1 MIRKNI
7 FILLFCV
14 AAFFSCSKIDNYQ
27 APNGGIY
34 GKLTDLMTNE
44 GIQTEQPNGYNIK
57 MFEKGWSMSTPITFG
72 GKVDGTFENALV
84 FQSNYKI
91 LPVDGPFFPII
102 DTASVQVGSRTEVNF
117 NVMPFVSV
125 TNVTATPGANKVT
138 LVYSIVRSQPLPA
151 YATAWPK
158 ITTRKSFLSKVSVCN
173 NTTNNLSASTSTTAI
188 TDATLLTTTFTDVIT
203 GTTAIPLV
211 SGTTYWVRVG
221 VLASGSGYNSLNRYN
236 YGKTIQITMP

>member
-57 MFEKGWSMSTPITFG
+57 MFEKGWSMNTPITFG

-84 FQSNYKI
+84 FQNSYKI
-91 LPVDGPFFPII
+91 LPVDGPFFPIT
-102 DTASVQVGSRTEVNF
+102 DTAVVQVGSRTEVNF
-117 NVMPFVSV
+117 SVMPYVSV
-125 TNVTATPGANKVT
+125 TNVTVTPGTNNIT
-138 LVYSIVRSQPLPA
+138 LMYNITRSKIG
-151 YATAWPK
+151 PK
-158 ITTRKSFLSKVSVCN
+158 ITTRKSMLSKVSTCN
-173 NTTNNLSASTSTTAI
+173 NTTNNLTATTSTTGTA
-188 TDATLLTTTFTDVIT
+188 DVTLLDTKFTDVIT
-203 GTTAIPLV
+203 GTTAFPLV
-211 SGTTYWVRVG
+211 SGKTYWVRIG

-236 YGKTIQITMP
+236 YSKTIQVTMP